1 MNYKCVKQKKKW
13 SKYCVEQTD
22 QLLAEKSLALQQN
35 HGPWLA
41 NYYTRK
47 EFLVGWPVWVG
58 EQKTP
63 QHPDISVSIDP
74 PCLVP
79 IWYPLVNIQKTMEN
93 HNF

>member
-58 EQKTP
+58 EQKL
-63 QHPDISVSIDP
+63 HSIPIYQCLLIP
-74 PCLVP
+74 PVWFPYDTL
-79 IWYPLVNIQKTMEN
+79 W
-93 HNF
+93 